1 MFITTPAKTRKPSPR
16 LKSVF
21 YLSYCYYYGVVD
33 PDAEIG
39 IGKSV
44 YPYSDDIHL
53 LGASES
59 EDLMRKAF
67 EKVCAGYLSEEDL
80 VSNERRGDDWIF
92 WLGEDGK
99 VENSVIVSLTES
111 KTSKS
116 LFASDGSYIKVMMK
130 LEYLGNAEKIIPNPT
145 TDKTYKGF
153 RREHIPVLESLDQL
167 QRRTWVDIYI

>member
-1 MFITTPAKTRKPSPR
+1 MFISKPATTRKPSPR

-33 PDAEIG
+33 PDAETG

-44 YPYSDDIHL
+44 YPYSDDIQL

-67 EKVCAGYLSEEDL
+67 GKVCARYLSNENL
-80 VSNERRGDDWIF
+80 VSDERRGDDWIF

-99 VENSVIVSLTES
+99 AEHSVIVSLSES

-116 LFASDGSYIKVMMK
+116 LFSSDGSYIKVMMMAK
-130 LEYLGNAEKIIPNPT
+130 FLGNAEIIIPFPT
-145 TDKTYKGF
+145 TDKTYKDI
-153 RREHIPVLESLDQL
+153 RKERVHVIVSEDELE
-167 QRRTWVDIYI
+167 

>member
-1 MFITTPAKTRKPSPR
+1 MFISKPATTRKPSPR

-21 YLSYCYYYGVVD
+21 YLSYCYYYGVVN
-33 PDAEIG
+33 PDAETG

-53 LGASES
+53 IGASES

-67 EKVCAGYLSEEDL
+67 EKVCASYLSEEDL
-80 VSNERRGDDWIF
+80 VSNESRGDDWIF

-99 VENSVIVSLTES
+99 AKRSVIVSLSES

-116 LFASDGSYIKVMMK
+116 LFASDGSYLKVMMK
-130 LEYLGNAEKIIPNPT
+130 LEFLGNAEKIIPDPT
-145 TDKTYKGF
+145 TDKTYKDI
-153 RREHIPVLESLDQL
+153 RKERIPVIVSEDELD
-167 QRRTWVDIYI
+167 